1 MKFTRF
7 EKLILGLIS
16 SILCLAFVVV
26 GGIVYFTLTNNSIT
40 TSNQV
45 STPKIERGV
54 GEFPESIPGMTFNKL
69 AKHLGDVLIT
79 CGSMQKDAVSYSA
92 SCNGVLPGDTE
103 IGVQVFSGNKPDDIY
118 LILSYVYQ
126 PLADINSD
134 EMAAK
139 TLGYIATLPY
149 TNSDPKKAFLW
160 VQDHISD
167 LTPNSPISSEPIVYI
182 GGVRFHM
189 SCHDKTM
196 RCLAIGNPS
205 D

>member
-16 SILCLAFVVV
+16 SVLCLLFIVV
-26 GGIVYFTLTNNSIT
+26 GVIVYFTLTKKSII
-40 TSNQV
+40 TSNQITTPTIDHNV
-45 STPKIERGV
+45 S
-54 GEFPESIPGMTFNKL
+54 EFPESIPGMTFDKL
-69 AKHLGDVLIT
+69 AKHLEDVLIT
-79 CGSMQKDAVSYSA
+79 YGSMQKDAVSYSA
-92 SCNGVLPGDTE
+92 SCNGVLPGNNE
-103 IGVQVFSGNKPDDIY
+103 ISVQVFSGNKPDDIY
-118 LILSYVYQ
+118 LILSCVYQ

-134 EMAAK
+134 KMAAK
-139 TLGYIATLPY
+139 TLGYIAILPY
-149 TNSDPKKAFLW
+149 TNSEPKKAFLW

-167 LTPNSPISSEPIVYI
+167 LTPNSPISSEPIIYI

-189 SCHDKTM
+189 SCHEKII